1 MQVRPA
7 GVALASRQRKPA
19 GYRQYVF
26 AAVYLLGLYCWW
38 MSCGFYFGVGG
49 SSAAV
54 PVQPEAD
61 PSLECQRMRVAYEVR
76 PGRDWGKLTSALQ
89 ARWKEIGCDELVKE
103 TASSAPDA
111 EAATQATTPA
121 VPAAA
126 SSASATSTATVST
139 AATASTTALRPCS

>member
-19 GYRQYVF
+19 GYRQYAF
-26 AAVYLLGLYCWW
+26 AAVYLFGLYCWW

-49 SSAAV
+49 SSAAM

-111 EAATQATTPA
+111 
-121 VPAAA
+121 AAA
-126 SSASATSTATVST
+126 SAPI
-139 AATASTTALRPCS
+139 AAPNLQQQRRRRRGRHGTPTRRQHAWRMQL